1 MPDTEEN
8 KCTVGFGVGRDV
20 KYEEVKSF
28 QQQDAWNAYIVA
40 VAKWEVPVHR
50 PGSTLHLCTNLGM
63 FLFAQTMSW
72 KAQRKM
78 NGPGKFSM
86 IGWM

>member
-1 MPDTEEN
+1 MPEIKDCLEEAGFKSVHFWLQEMPDTEEN

-40 VAKWEVPVHR
+40 VAK
-50 PGSTLHLCTNLGM
+50 
-63 FLFAQTMSW
+63 
-72 KAQRKM
+72 
-78 NGPGKFSM
+78 
-86 IGWM
+86 